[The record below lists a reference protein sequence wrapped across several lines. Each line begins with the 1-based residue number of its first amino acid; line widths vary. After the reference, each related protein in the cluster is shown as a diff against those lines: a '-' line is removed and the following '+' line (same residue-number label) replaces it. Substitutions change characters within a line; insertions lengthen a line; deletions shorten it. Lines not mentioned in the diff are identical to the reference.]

1 MDNKIK
7 KLYELRKSLFIWEK
21 EIGISELS
29 EKSKIIFSFLLTV
42 KKFPISINSVKE
54 NKVIV
59 KSMSIAS
66 FNRAVKE
73 LILNKKIFLKPD
85 PMDRRS
91 QIVSSIKI
99 SEH

>member
-73 LILNKKIFLKPD
+73 LILNKKIFLKPH

>member
-73 LILNKKIFLKPD
+73 LILNKKIFLKPH

-99 SEH
+99 NEN